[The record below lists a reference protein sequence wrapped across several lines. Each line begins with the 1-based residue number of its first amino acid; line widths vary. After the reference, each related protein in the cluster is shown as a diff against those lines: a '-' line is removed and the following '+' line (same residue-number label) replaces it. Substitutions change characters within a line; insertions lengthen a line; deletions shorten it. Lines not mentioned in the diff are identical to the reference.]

1 MSLNSYVLRV
11 YSMFHTIGPKKTSW
25 EFPSDTLQLLIW
37 LFFTAER
44 LKINLKPRN
53 MKNQKKKTPNV
64 LKEMSVYQQTLQ
76 FSRRFPRL
84 GNGFC
89 LDDSSLNLLLSI
101 RFVKSSTSKHQHRKT
116 DCFAEK
122 RLRTFA
128 CCWWCSC
135 SPYVIRKMWAWHTT
149 AFHKRDH
156 EACTRDALYTKIIYP
171 LTWLK
176 KKRVSESSRIYP
188 GFKIKTEP
196 SVCWSFFESYFWKL
210 KDFRSRPISWNA
222 ASKQQSSIN
231 DVKKLLCFW
240 NSILSF

>member
-1 MSLNSYVLRV
+1 M
-11 YSMFHTIGPKKTSW
+11 I
-25 EFPSDTLQLLIW
+25 
-37 LFFTAER
+37 
-44 LKINLKPRN
+44 
-53 MKNQKKKTPNV
+53 
-64 LKEMSVYQQTLQ
+64 
-76 FSRRFPRL
+76 
-84 GNGFC
+84 
-89 LDDSSLNLLLSI
+89 LLSI
-101 RFVKSSTSKHQHRKT
+101 CFSLLDSWRVLLQNTNIGKQIASRK
-116 DCFAEK
+116 K

-188 GFKIKTEP
+188 GFKIKTE
-196 SVCWSFFESYFWKL
+196 SSLCWSFFESYFWKL

-231 DVKKLLCFW
+231 DVKNCFVFE
-240 NSILSF
+240 IQFFPFKCKGSFIIITII